1 MRGLISANMLTSE
14 LLDLSSSVERHEKEG
29 RGSERKVLSCVNI
42 TRQSAVLGLQAK
54 QNAMGTADK

>member
-1 MRGLISANMLTSE
+1 MLTSE
-14 LLDLSSSVERHEKEG
+14 LLDLPSSVERHEKEG
-29 RGSERKVLSCVNI
+29 GSERKVLSCVNI